1 MSKVSPEFFPNKI
14 IAQYEGY
21 YASVVF
27 AYLSSP
33 GLPLIVED
41 SSSKGRVDLT
51 IILPD
56 KVYVI
61 EFKVDQPGKALAQ
74 IKEKGYHEKYFADSR
89 TVYIIGI
96 SFDAKERN
104 ITDFDWDIIGGLRSL
119 PRYREKQQNLQ
130 RCPWN
135 YQKQKKEAKCV
146 NNGLNMIHL

>member
-1 MSKVSPEFFPNKI
+1 M

-56 KVYVI
+56 KVVHIYY
-61 EFKVDQPGKALAQ
+61 EVDQPGKALAQ
-74 IKEKGYHEKYFADSR
+74 IKEKGYHEKHL
-89 TVYIIGI
+89 TGNCVVYLIGI
-96 SFDAKERN
+96 SFDAQERN
-104 ITDFDWDIIGGLRSL
+104 ITDF
-119 PRYREKQQNLQ
+119 
-130 RCPWN
+130 
-135 YQKQKKEAKCV
+135 
-146 NNGLNMIHL
+146 